1 MDIKKIRKIFKRERN
16 LFTDIFVLFIA
27 ISIITT
33 IITGFLFYFYTTTS
47 MVADFNRKTAK
58 TASEIS
64 DILSLSLYNVDN
76 DGVIK
81 NAKIYL
87 LSGSLSG
94 IEIYSSA
101 DGLLIKE
108 IKNEVSLIKPIKVEL
123 INNNIYLGTAK
134 FWFDDSE
141 IKNTQRTM
149 IIFIFITVIISAI
162 VSGTF
167 IYLIINY
174 LFRPAL
180 TKIQMKIEEV
190 AGGAYQNL
198 LTDSKYDEFNQIIKS
213 VNHMSLE
220 INSKTEK
227 LSQSEKK
234 YSEIFNN
241 IYVGVMVHD
250 TNGKVIDVNETLM
263 KMFGLKSKEEAFRY
277 SVKTDYS
284 DSKNP
289 IDKMESSWKAVINGR
304 ERHFEWIARKPLTGE
319 VFNVFISLKKFVLD
333 DNTYLLANI
342 IDITDRKIAEEKLIH
357 AQKMEALGTL
367 SGGLAH
373 DFNNTLVGITAPLS
387 LLEMSF
393 KKTDF
398 PDKEKFNEYLSIMKE
413 SARRA
418 VGIINQLLSIARKQN
433 FQFEKTDLVDLMQNL
448 IKFSENTIDKSI
460 EIIYKH
466 PDTPAIINGD
476 KNQIEQVFLNLIVN
490 ASHSMTFMKSENE
503 KWGGS
508 LEITISRFTPDE
520 MFLKINTN
528 MKHQEYWQIDF
539 KDSGIGISKE
549 NLQKIFNPFFTTK
562 DRGKGTGLGLSMVYN
577 IIKQHDGHINVYSEP
592 GYGTIFNVYIPI
604 LKDDSSGKIVS
615 ADKTNKEINRREG
628 LILVIDDEENVRK
641 TVKIMLENC
650 GYNTFTSSDC
660 IEGMEYFSSNF
671 ENIDAVLLDFSMPK
685 HSGKDVFQELIKIDP
700 GVKVLLTS
708 GFGLDDRTA
717 PLLDSGVKGFL
728 KKPFT
733 FEQLIE
739 SLDNIL
745 KK

>member
-1 MDIKKIRKIFKRERN
+1 MKRIRNIYNKDRK
-16 LFTDIFVLFIA
+16 LFTDTFVLFIT
-27 ISIITT
+27 ISVVCT
-33 IITGFLFYFYTTTS
+33 IITGILFYLYTTFS
-47 MVADFNRKTAK
+47 MVSNFNAK
-58 TASEIS
+58 TRNTAREIS
-64 DILSLSLYNVDN
+64 AILSVSLYNVDN
-76 DGVIK
+76 EGVIK
-81 NAKIYL
+81 NARIYL

-94 IEIYSSA
+94 IEINSNT

-108 IKNEVSLIKPIKVEL
+108 IKKEESLIEPITVEL
-123 INNNIYLGTAK
+123 LHNNIYLGTAK

-149 IIFIFITVIISAI
+149 IIFILITVIISAI

-167 IYLIINY
+167 VYLIIYY

-180 TKIQMKIEEV
+180 TKIQLKIEEV
-190 AGGAYQNL
+190 ASGAYQNL
-198 LTDSKYDEFNQIIKS
+198 LTDSRYDEFNQIIKS
-213 VNHMSLE
+213 VNHMSSE
-220 INSKTEK
+220 ISLKTRK

-241 IYVGVMVHD
+241 IYVAVIIHD
-250 TNGKVIDVNETLM
+250 NRGKIIDVNETMM
-263 KMFGLKSKEEAFRY
+263 KMFGLKSKEEALKY

-289 IDKMESSWKAVINGR
+289 IEKMEKSWEAVLDGR
-304 ERHFEWIARKPLTGE
+304 ERHFEWIARKPMTGE
-319 VFNVFISLKKFVLD
+319 VFNVFISLKKFNLD
-333 DNTYLLANI
+333 DNTYLLANV

-373 DFNNTLVGITAPLS
+373 DFNNTLVGITAPIS
-387 LLEMSF
+387 LLEMNF
-393 KKTDF
+393 KNIEF
-398 PDKEKFNEYLSIMKE
+398 PDKDKFNEYLGIMKQ
-413 SARRA
+413 SAGRA
-418 VGIINQLLSIARKQN
+418 AGIINQLLSIARKQN
-433 FQFEKTDLVDLMQNL
+433 FKFERTDLINLLMNL
-448 IKFSENTIDKSI
+448 IKFSESTIDKSI
-460 EIIYKH
+460 EIIFNH

-490 ASHSMTFMKSENE
+490 ASHSMTFMKNESE

-508 LEITISRFTPDE
+508 LEITIRRFTPDE

-562 DRGKGTGLGLSMVYN
+562 ESGKGTGLGLSMVYN
-577 IIKQHDGHINVYSEP
+577 IIKQHEGHINVYSEP
-592 GYGTIFNVYIPI
+592 GHGTIFNVYLPVPENE
-604 LKDDSSGKIVS
+604 LYEKIIS
-615 ADKTNKEINRREG
+615 AENENKNKIRREG
-628 LILVIDDEENVRK
+628 FILVIDDEENVRN
-641 TVKIMLENC
+641 TVKIMLEEC
-650 GYNTFTSSDC
+650 GYKTFIPNDC
-660 IEGMEYFSSNF
+660 IEGMEYFKSNF
-671 ENIDAVLLDFSMPK
+671 KNIDAVVLDFSMPK
-685 HSGKDVFQELIKIDP
+685 RTGKDVFIELMDIDP
-700 GVKVLLTS
+700 SVKVLLTS
-708 GFGLDDRTA
+708 GFGLDERTA

-745 KK
+745 EV